1 MALILIYL
9 GGVAAAGAI
18 WYLNRRRQPARA
30 RSTSFN
36 SEVMLRGVFPQS
48 TKGKEPII
56 NVLLFF
62 KNCPST
68 DQMLEVCDKL
78 LFYERYRS
86 AATKFGSKWI
96 FVDLG
101 KDGINIH
108 RDHLETIYAES
119 EEDVKEIADQI
130 CATSIADNRG
140 RPLWKLYRIINK
152 DSSQPSMVLF
162 RIHHSIGDGI
172 SLVGTIVNL
181 FEDVNGERLNIDI
194 PEKMG
199 GQRESSSAL
208 SASKAVQF
216 VSSAF
221 EVLTLPNSRYDSD
234 IAFTDPN
241 KKKLVFS
248 SSRKT
253 IYFPTLKLSFI
264 KQIKNRAGVT
274 INDVLLS
281 ATAGAIRRYSILKGD
296 PAFTTLSSRGQP
308 KEAVS
313 CRALIPLAFPRSKRD
328 LNSSTKSLR
337 NLWSFVSAPLP
348 MKVPSLQHCILLVND
363 VLIRDYFYYVNVGG
377 NKWGA
382 VDGV

>member
-1 MALILIYL
+1 
-9 GGVAAAGAI
+9 
-18 WYLNRRRQPARA
+18 
-30 RSTSFN
+30 
-36 SEVMLRGVFPQS
+36 
-48 TKGKEPII
+48 
-56 NVLLFF
+56 
-62 KNCPST
+62 
-68 DQMLEVCDKL
+68 MLEVCDKL
-78 LFYERYRS
+78 LYYERYRS
-86 AATKFGSKWI
+86 AATKVGNKWI

-119 EEDVKEIADQI
+119 EEEVKDIADKI
-130 CATSIADNRG
+130 CATSISDSGG

-152 DSSQPSMVLF
+152 DSSQPSVVLF

-181 FEDVNGERLNIDI
+181 FEDANGEKLKIDI

-199 GQRESSSAL
+199 GQRESSSGL
-208 SASKAVQF
+208 SASKIVEF
-216 VSSAF
+216 VSSTF

-248 SSRKT
+248 PSRKT

-274 INDVLLS
+274 INDVLLT

-296 PAFTTLSSRGQP
+296 PAFFSRHPQG
-308 KEAVS
+308 AVS
-313 CRALIPLAFPRSKRD
+313 CRALIPLAFPRSKSD
-328 LNSSTKSLR
+328 LNSSTRSLR

-348 MKVPSLQHCILLVND
+348 MKVQALRRYSE
-363 VLIRDYFYYVNVGG
+363 
-377 NKWGA
+377 
-382 VDGV
+382 